1 MQAEKEGGVTKES
14 DFQVTVMLVINWY
27 GTYR

>member
-1 MQAEKEGGVTKES
+1 MQAEKEGGVAKES

-27 GTYR
+27 GT